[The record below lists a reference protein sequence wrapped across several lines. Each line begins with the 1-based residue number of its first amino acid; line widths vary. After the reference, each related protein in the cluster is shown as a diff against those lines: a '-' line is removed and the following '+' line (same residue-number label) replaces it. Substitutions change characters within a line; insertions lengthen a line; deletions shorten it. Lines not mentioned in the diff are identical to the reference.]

1 MTRWQTVAAAA
12 LPVLL
17 LSGPDLVSSQKRS
30 FSSGTLGVRVDVL
43 VTDGS
48 KPVGGLAASDFELRD
63 NGILQT
69 IDVLDASDVPVN
81 AVLALDTSASTAG
94 RRQTDLI
101 AAGEALLDG
110 LRSGDRAALTTFSHA
125 VLPRIALTSDLAAVR
140 AELRRITPSGETAI
154 MDGTYVALTET
165 LSQSGRSLVVVC
177 TDGYDT
183 SSWLQPEEVL
193 ESAKRSSAVIYAVT
207 AAEARRRPTLKD
219 LTDATGGHM
228 MAVAAN
234 GDLRGAFQKILQDF
248 RSRYILSYSP
258 QGVPIDG
265 FHRLDVRV
273 KRRGLTVKARP
284 GYIGVGPVRK
294 EP

>member
-1 MTRWQTVAAAA
+1 MTRWQAVATAA

-17 LSGPDLVSSQKRS
+17 LSGPDLAFSQKRS

-43 VTDGS
+43 VTEGS
-48 KPVGGLAASDFELRD
+48 KPVAGLKASDFELRD
-63 NGILQT
+63 NGVLQT
-69 IDVLDASDVPVN
+69 IDLLDASDVPVN
-81 AVLALDTSASTAG
+81 AVLALDTSDSTAG
-94 RRQTDLI
+94 QRQKALI

-110 LRSGDRAALTTFSHA
+110 LRPDDRAALTTFSHA
-125 VLPRIALTSDLAAVR
+125 VFPRLDLTSDLAAVR
-140 AELRRITPSGETAI
+140 AELRRITAHGETAI
-154 MDGTYVALTET
+154 MDGTYVALTAT

-207 AAEARRRPTLKD
+207 AAEARRRSPLKD

-228 MAVAAN
+228 MPVAAN

-248 RSRYILSYSP
+248 RSRYILAYSP
-258 QGVPIDG
+258 QGVPTDG

-273 KRRGLTVKARP
+273 KRRGMNVKARP
-284 GYIGVGPVRK
+284 GYMGVGTGK
-294 EP
+294 KGQ

>member
-1 MTRWQTVAAAA
+1 MTRWQAVAAAA

-17 LSGPDLVSSQKRS
+17 LSGPDLASQKAS

-63 NGILQT
+63 NGVLQT

-94 RRQTDLI
+94 RRQRDLI

-110 LRSGDRAALTTFSHA
+110 LRSDDRAALTTFSH
-125 VLPRIALTSDLAAVR
+125 VVVPQIALTSDLAAVR
-140 AELRRITPSGETAI
+140 ARLRRIVPSGETAI

-183 SSWLQPEEVL
+183 SSWLLPEEVL
-193 ESAKRSSAVIYAVT
+193 ESARRSSAVIYAVT
-207 AAEARRRPTLKD
+207 AAEARRRSPLKD

-228 MAVAAN
+228 LPVASH
-234 GDLRGAFQKILQDF
+234 GDLRGAFRKILQDF
-248 RSRYILSYSP
+248 RSRYTLSYSP

-273 KRRGLTVKARP
+273 KRKGLTVKARP
-284 GYIGVGPVRK
+284 GYIGVGPARRVQ
-294 EP
+294 